1 MNKKKT
7 LEYCQELFIA
17 EIFTQG
23 MCLLAFLVSPIK
35 LVSLT
40 NSIIYILLYI
50 AIYKVVIK
58 KSNMKVLL
66 ILNVLLNIVP
76 AIYMYLKICIYYNP
90 SLTKM
95 SPIIFT
101 LLVILT
107 IIMSYKYTQVKK
119 STGKAGKGWVYA
131 IAFFVSQLVYYY
143 LEPYTIAMIVY
154 VIGVFIVIRFPLLCY
169 QLYRKNE
176 EYVLL

>member
-1 MNKKKT
+1 MNKKNT

-23 MCLLAFLVSPIK
+23 MCLLGFLTSPIK

-40 NSIIYILLYI
+40 NSIIYIFLYI
-50 AIYKVVIK
+50 AIYKFVIK

-90 SLTKM
+90 LLTKM

-101 LLVILT
+101 LLILLS
-107 IIMSYKYTQVKK
+107 IIMLYKYTHVKK
-119 STGKAGKGWVYA
+119 SSGKISKNAVA
-131 IAFFVSQLVYYY
+131 IIGLVVSQLMLYL
-143 LEPYTIAMIVY
+143 LEPYTTTMIVY
-154 VIGVFIVIRFPLLCY
+154 IIGVFIVVRFPLLCY